1 MKKDSEGIIQ
11 ETELG
16 NTSTNPDLGTI
27 KASMINEEVISSEAK
42 KQDKETVQQA
52 IQSQEVIEINSESE
66 TEIQE
71 PKEVVD
77 ILWKQREPKRSNK
90 YTPEDPDIK
99 MKLTN
104 EGWLTKHYLSDGLNI
119 PNAVEPFRKEM
130 SSMDAW
136 PFERGNE
143 CYAASLP
150 TEDVHMTKHSSPS
163 IKSSESILSPISV
176 ASTVQQYS
184 GK

>member
-1 MKKDSEGIIQ
+1 
-11 ETELG
+11 
-16 NTSTNPDLGTI
+16 
-27 KASMINEEVISSEAK
+27 
-42 KQDKETVQQA
+42 
-52 IQSQEVIEINSESE
+52 
-66 TEIQE
+66 
-71 PKEVVD
+71 
-77 ILWKQREPKRSNK
+77 
-90 YTPEDPDIK
+90 

-104 EGWLTKHYLSDGLNI
+104 EGWLTKGYPSDGQNI

-163 IKSSESILSPISV
+163 IKSSKSILSPISI

-184 GK
+184 GKDLRPRVLQDTLSKY

>member
-1 MKKDSEGIIQ
+1 MKEQKLIVA
-11 ETELG
+11 L
-16 NTSTNPDLGTI
+16 
-27 KASMINEEVISSEAK
+27 AK
-42 KQDKETVQQA
+42 NQDKETLQQT
-52 IQSQEVIEINSESE
+52 IQSQEVVEINSDSE

-71 PKEVVD
+71 PKELAD

-104 EGWLTKHYLSDGLNI
+104 EGWLAKRYPSDGLNI

-136 PFERGNE
+136 PFESSNE
-143 CYAASLP
+143 CYAAFLP

-163 IKSSESILSPISV
+163 INHPSLF
-176 ASTVQQYS
+176 
-184 GK
+184 